1 MRSVI
6 ILLLTIPLLAIPSDE
21 MKCSI
26 TSQGLYISI
35 KGRGI
40 VRRSSIVVVSQEGV
54 IYESAKRKVNVR
66 EEGSSFIWEDE
77 TPEVSIFYRVSYI
90 EEGVEVVLRLKLR
103 RNIPAFLQYFIAQMP
118 ISQFAGANFKT
129 DKKSGTIPVVSRAQ
143 RMEDAILAEDF
154 QYISFRTSFGEL
166 SLSLEGEGKKVL
178 IDARLPVWSKDELW
192 IGYMDSALNF
202 DKEAVFRT
210 VFKFSPA
217 FGGEKLLRSTVK
229 AVYKENLLQRNSP
242 FPVLPPPKQAS
253 FGNDFFLPHSPKIII
268 DHSLNQKDERTI
280 ASLQKILKGQGFSC
294 QVIPS
299 KDPLKI
305 LEGNI
310 ILTKNE
316 SLIGEVITQGE
327 SEILREPL
335 KPEGYV
341 LIVKPNFLFLY
352 GKDERGLFNGV
363 QTIRW
368 ILTRNGIRC
377 CVIKDYPAFPFRGVH
392 FFADKSS
399 LPFYL
404 QLIEKVLAPM
414 KINTIVLECEYGEW
428 KSQPKLNNEWTMTQ
442 EEIKTLLRTAKEN
455 FIDVYPLI
463 QSFGHAEWAFQR
475 GNNLDI
481 AEDPQHPYAFCPSNP
496 RTYSFLFSIY
506 EEAFNLFQKPAI
518 FHIGAD
524 EVEMIGRF
532 PNPNCPNGCG
542 KKDIVSLYFEHIKKI
557 YDFLSQKGCKVM
569 IWGDEMLAP
578 GEAGDATHA
587 QTKQEAEAKRKLLP
601 KDIIIADWHYNPF
614 DDYPSIGIFKQ
625 AGFNNIIACTWYRPA
640 NIYKFA
646 QSAYRQGAMGLLQ
659 TTWAGFYNVQ
669 SLSKSFEQ
677 VAPYVLSAIYGWNPE
692 APAPN
697 FLPHIAELFKE
708 LWEGGME
715 REGGGWLW
723 DISEAGLAEFTDIPS
738 GERFL
743 GGRKFLIPDKK
754 VLLQGQNPFAFD
766 APNVIE
772 MKLQT
777 ALPAKELYFLHSAVG
792 EEPPDTLI
800 GEYDIQYEDGGKE
813 VLVLSLGNNIVPISS
828 DKLTIWLSPPLSN
841 RLPGLR
847 IFVWRNPNPLRKI
860 QKIKIVSYTTRSSI
874 LLAGISSA
882 SP

>member
-1 MRSVI
+1 MRYLI
-6 ILLLTIPLLAIPSDE
+6 ILLLTIPILALPSDE
-21 MKCSI
+21 MRCSI
-26 TSQGLYISI
+26 TSQGLYVSI

-40 VRRSSIVVVSQEGV
+40 VRRSSIVVVSQERV
-54 IYESAKRKVNVR
+54 IYDSSKRKITVR
-66 EEGSSFIWEDE
+66 EEGNSFIWEDE
-77 TPEVSIFYRVSYI
+77 TPEVSLVYRASYL
-90 EEGVEVVLRLKLR
+90 EEGIEVVLRLKLN
-103 RNIPAFLQYFIAQMP
+103 RNIPATLQYFVAQMP
-118 ISQFAGANFKT
+118 VSQFAGANFKT
-129 DKKSGTIPVVSRAQ
+129 DKKSGNIPVVSRAQ

-154 QYISFRTSFGEL
+154 PYISLRTTLGEL
-166 SLSLEGEGKKVL
+166 NLSFEGEGRRLL
-178 IDARLPVWSKDELW
+178 IDARLPIWSKDELW
-192 IGYMDSALNF
+192 IGYMDSPLNF
-202 DKEAVFRT
+202 DKESVFRT
-210 VFKFSPA
+210 VLKFTPS
-217 FGGEKLLRSTVK
+217 FGVGKSLTSTVK
-229 AVYKENLLQRNSP
+229 ALYKENLIQRNWS
-242 FPVLPPPKQAS
+242 FPLLPPPKQAS
-253 FGNDFFLPHSPKIII
+253 FGNDFFHPHSPKIIV
-268 DHSLNQKDERTI
+268 DSSLNQIDERTI
-280 ASLQKILKGQGFSC
+280 ASLQKILKEQGISY
-294 QVIPS
+294 QVLSS
-299 KDPLKI
+299 KEPLKS
-305 LEGNI
+305 LAGNI

-316 SLIGEVITQGE
+316 SLIGEVITQEE
-327 SEILREPL
+327 SEITKEPL

-341 LIVKPNFLFLY
+341 LIVKPNFLFLC
-352 GKDERGLFNGV
+352 GKDDRGLFYGV

-368 ILTRNGIRC
+368 LLTRNGIRC
-377 CVIKDYPAFPFRGVH
+377 CVIKDYPVFPFRGVH

-399 LPFYL
+399 LSFYL

-428 KSQPKLNNEWTMTQ
+428 KSQPNLNNEWTMNQ

-463 QSFGHAEWAFQR
+463 QSFGHAEWAFQK

-481 AEDPQHPYAFCPSNP
+481 AEDPQRPYAFCPSNP
-496 RTYSFLFSIY
+496 RTYSFLFGIY
-506 EEAFNLFQKPAI
+506 EEAINLFQKPAI

-542 KKDIVSLYFEHIKKI
+542 KKDMVSLYAEHIKKI

-587 QTKQEAEAKRKLLP
+587 QTKQEADAKRKLLP

-646 QSAYRQGAMGLLQ
+646 QSAYKQGAVGLLQ
-659 TTWAGFYNVQ
+659 TTWAGFYNIQ
-669 SLSKSFEQ
+669 SLSKSFDQ
-677 VAPYVLSAIYGWNPE
+677 IAPYVLGAIYGWNPE
-692 APAPN
+692 SPAPN

-715 REGGGWLW
+715 REGSGWLL
-723 DISEAGLAEFTDIPS
+723 DLSEAGVAEFADIPS
-738 GERFL
+738 DERFL
-743 GGRKFLIPDKK
+743 GGRKFLVPDKK

-777 ALPAKELYFLHSAVG
+777 PLPAKELFFLHSAVG
-792 EEPPDTLI
+792 EEPPDTPI
-800 GEYDIQYEDGGKE
+800 GEYTIQYEDGGKE
-813 VLVLSLGNNIVPISS
+813 VIVLSLGNNIMPISS

-841 RLPGLR
+841 RVPGLR
-847 IFVWRNPNPLRKI
+847 IFLWKNPNPHRKI
-860 QKIKIVSYTTRSSI
+860 QKIKIVSYRTRSAI
-874 LLAGISSA
+874 LLAGISAA